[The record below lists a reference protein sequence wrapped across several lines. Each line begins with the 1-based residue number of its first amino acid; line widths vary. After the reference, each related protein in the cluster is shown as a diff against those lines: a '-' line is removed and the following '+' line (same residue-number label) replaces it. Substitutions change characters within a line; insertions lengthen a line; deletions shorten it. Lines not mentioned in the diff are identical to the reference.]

1 MQLLFQIWS
10 TQFLIFYTDDHEFL
24 TNFHYVALCFLCNII
39 KVTHFWIFF
48 LVIFLHLIFSFLRKI
63 FLLLPYA
70 YVSTESKLIYQLSSP
85 QLKMILLIYSGKTLC
100 LSLLGVC
107 WDFNIILLFFKNYL
121 WICIKLLTTIFFF
134 WIHFFQAEILVNSF
148 YNLQI

>member
-1 MQLLFQIWS
+1 MQVFFQIWS

-39 KVTHFWIFF
+39 KVNHFWIFF

-70 YVSTESKLIYQLSSP
+70 CVSTESKLIYQLSSP
-85 QLKMILLIYSGKTLC
+85 ELKMILLIYSGKTLC
-100 LSLLGVC
+100 LSLAGGC

-121 WICIKLLTTIFFF
+121 WICIKLFTTIFFSGY
-134 WIHFFQAEILVNSF
+134 IFFKLRC
-148 YNLQI
+148 L

>member
-1 MQLLFQIWS
+1 MQLFFQIWS

-39 KVTHFWIFF
+39 KVNHFWIFF
-48 LVIFLHLIFSFLRKI
+48 LVIFLHLIFFFLRKI

-70 YVSTESKLIYQLSSP
+70 CVSTESKLIYQLSSP
-85 QLKMILLIYSGKTLC
+85 ELKMILLIYSGKTLC
-100 LSLLGVC
+100 LSLAGGC

-121 WICIKLLTTIFFF
+121 WICIKLLTTIFFSGY
-134 WIHFFQAEILVNSF
+134 IFFKLR
-148 YNLQI
+148 YL

>member
-1 MQLLFQIWS
+1 MQLFFQIWS

-39 KVTHFWIFF
+39 KVNHFWIFF

-70 YVSTESKLIYQLSSP
+70 CVSTESKLIYQLSSP
-85 QLKMILLIYSGKTLC
+85 ELKMILLIYSGKTLC
-100 LSLLGVC
+100 LSLAGGC

-121 WICIKLLTTIFFF
+121 WICIKLFTTIFFSGY
-134 WIHFFQAEILVNSF
+134 IFFKLRC
-148 YNLQI
+148 L

>member
-1 MQLLFQIWS
+1 MQLFFQIWS

-24 TNFHYVALCFLCNII
+24 TNIHYVALCFLCNII
-39 KVTHFWIFF
+39 KVNHFWIFF

-70 YVSTESKLIYQLSSP
+70 CVSTESKLIYQLSSP
-85 QLKMILLIYSGKTLC
+85 ELKMILLIYSGKTLC
-100 LSLLGVC
+100 LSLAGGC

-121 WICIKLLTTIFFF
+121 WICIKLLTTIFFSGY
-134 WIHFFQAEILVNSF
+134 IFFKLR
-148 YNLQI
+148 YL

>member
-1 MQLLFQIWS
+1 MQVFFQIWS

-39 KVTHFWIFF
+39 KVNHFWIFF

-85 QLKMILLIYSGKTLC
+85 ELKMILLIYSGKTLC
-100 LSLLGVC
+100 LSLAGGC

-121 WICIKLLTTIFFF
+121 WICIKLFTTIFFSGY
-134 WIHFFQAEILVNSF
+134 IFFKLRC
-148 YNLQI
+148 L